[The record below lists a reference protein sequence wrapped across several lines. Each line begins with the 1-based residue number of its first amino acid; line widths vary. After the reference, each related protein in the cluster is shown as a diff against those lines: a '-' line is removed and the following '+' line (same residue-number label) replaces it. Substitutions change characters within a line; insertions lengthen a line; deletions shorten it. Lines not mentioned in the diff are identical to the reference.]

1 MAIPETDDCVVC
13 RLGGHQQRLSC
24 DLCHLGDPLRV
35 HKLLVGVVRDLVV
48 DGCEMDRL
56 SPGEAHGMGRHFCGS
71 QVENNVAGLDLL
83 LHTLGQA
90 TQAVSVRP
98 KGNKK
103 QSLKSEISPRHREFL
118 GDSSHNYFS
127 NVC

>member
-1 MAIPETDDCVVC
+1 MTIPETDDCVVC

-98 KGNKK
+98 KGNKN
-103 QSLKSEISPRHREFL
+103 QSLKTEIFTWHSEIFL
-118 GDSSHNYFS
+118 GCKSL
-127 NVC
+127 